1 MDHIHTA
8 HLHPTR
14 LCIARVTALVV
25 LVAVGLLGL
34 VSPALAHEALTSSTP
49 AQGATVD
56 QPPPTV
62 VLEFSASPN
71 PAFVTTT
78 VTAATGERVDAG
90 APLVTGPMVTI
101 PVRDEIPAGTYTVG
115 YRVTSNDG
123 HPITGQV
130 SYTVA
135 NAGVATHVPDAP
147 TAAPSTPS
155 TTPPPVPIAQE
166 REGGTPVWP
175 WFLGVIAVVVLGATL
190 VVRRLGR

>member
-1 MDHIHTA
+1 MDQIHTA

-14 LCIARVTALVV
+14 LRIARVIALVL

-49 AQGATVD
+49 AQGATVE

-62 VLEFSASPN
+62 VLEFSASPD
-71 PAFVTTT
+71 PAFVATT
-78 VTAATGERVDAG
+78 VTSATGERVDAG

-147 TAAPSTPS
+147 TAAPSAPS
-155 TTPPPVPIAQE
+155 TTPPPVPVAQQ
-166 REGGTPVWP
+166 REGGSPVWP
-175 WFLGVIAVVVLGATL
+175 WVVGAIVVIVGAAVLI
-190 VVRRLGR
+190 VRRLGR